1 MKEICEILE
10 GVSLKN
16 YNTYRIDTKTKYLA
30 LPREVEELRK
40 LLEYLNKERIK
51 YIILGN
57 GSNVIIGDSVYEGV
71 IIVLTKINDIKI
83 DSNGIMTAECGA
95 MLPKMC
101 NVATNNGFKGL
112 EWASGIP
119 GTLGGSVVG
128 NAGAYLSCIFDY
140 LIDVTVLKDGKIE
153 TIKKED
159 IKYGYRYTE
168 FKDNKDI
175 IILGARLKLEKGSV
189 QESLELIQ
197 DRRERR
203 LKSQPLNY
211 PSAGSVFRNPSKE
224 MPAGKLIED
233 ASLKGYR
240 IGGAE
245 VSKLHANFIIN
256 VDKAKACDI
265 KELIKVIK
273 DKVKEKDNIDLICE
287 QEILEWK

>member
-10 GVSLKN
+10 DVSLKN

-30 LPREVEELRK
+30 LPSSVEELRE
-40 LLEYLNKERIK
+40 LLEYLNKEKIK

-57 GSNVIIGDSVYEGV
+57 GSNVIIGDNVYDGV

-83 DSNGIMTAECGA
+83 DNNVIVAECGA

-101 NVATNNGFKGL
+101 NVATSSGLKGL

-140 LIDVTVLKDGKIE
+140 LIDVTVLKNGKIE
-153 TIKKED
+153 TIKKAD
-159 IKYGYRYTE
+159 LKYGYRYTE

-175 IILGARLKLEKGSV
+175 IILKARLKLEKGSV

-224 MPAGKLIED
+224 SPAGKLIEE

-256 VDKAKACDI
+256 VDNAKACDI

>member
-10 GVSLKN
+10 DVSLKN
-16 YNTYRIDTKTKYLA
+16 YNTYRIDTKTKYIA
-30 LPREVEELRK
+30 LPREVEELRE
-40 LLEYLNKERIK
+40 LLEYLNKEKIK

-57 GSNVIIGDSVYEGV
+57 GSNVIIGDSVYDGV
-71 IIVLTKINDIKI
+71 IIVLTKINGIKI
-83 DSNGIMTAECGA
+83 DNNVMVAECGA

-101 NVATNNGFKGL
+101 NVATTNGLKGL

-140 LIDVTVLKDGKIE
+140 LIDVTVLKNGKIE

-175 IILGARLKLEKGSV
+175 IILKARLKLEKGSV

-224 MPAGKLIED
+224 SPAGKLIEE

-256 VDKAKACDI
+256 VDNAKACDI

>member
-30 LPREVEELRK
+30 LPSSVEELK
-40 LLEYLNKERIK
+40 GLLEYLNKEKIK

-57 GSNVIIGDSVYEGV
+57 GSNVIIGDSVYDGV

-83 DSNGIMTAECGA
+83 DNNVIIAECGA

-101 NVATNNGFKGL
+101 NVATSNSLKGL

-140 LIDVTVLKDGKIE
+140 LIDVTVLKNGKID

-175 IILGARLKLEKGSV
+175 IILKARLMLEKGSV

-224 MPAGKLIED
+224 SPAGKLIEE

-240 IGGAE
+240 LGGAE

-256 VDKAKACDI
+256 VDNAKACDI

-273 DKVKEKDNIDLICE
+273 NKVKEKNNVDLICE

>member
-10 GVSLKN
+10 DVSLKN

-30 LPREVEELRK
+30 LPSSVEELK
-40 LLEYLNKERIK
+40 ELLEYLNKEKIK

-57 GSNVIIGDSVYEGV
+57 GSNVIIGDSVYDGV

-83 DSNGIMTAECGA
+83 DNNVIVAECGA

-101 NVATNNGFKGL
+101 NVATSNSFKGL

-140 LIDVTVLKDGKIE
+140 LIDVTVLKNGKID

-175 IILGARLKLEKGSV
+175 IILKARLKLEKGSV

-224 MPAGKLIED
+224 SPAGKLIEE

-256 VDKAKACDI
+256 VDNAKACDI

>member
-30 LPREVEELRK
+30 LPSSVEELK
-40 LLEYLNKERIK
+40 GLLEYLNKEKIK

-57 GSNVIIGDSVYEGV
+57 GSNVIIGDSVYDGV

-83 DSNGIMTAECGA
+83 DNNVIVAECGA

-101 NVATNNGFKGL
+101 NVATSKGLKGL

-140 LIDVTVLKDGKIE
+140 LIDVTVLKNGKIE

-175 IILGARLKLEKGSV
+175 IILKARLMLEKGSV

-224 MPAGKLIED
+224 SPAGKLIEE

-245 VSKLHANFIIN
+245 VSRLHANFIIN
-256 VDKAKACDI
+256 VDNAKACDI

>member
-10 GVSLKN
+10 DVSLKN
-16 YNTYRIDTKTKYLA
+16 YNTYRIDTKTKYIA
-30 LPREVEELRK
+30 LPREVEELRE
-40 LLEYLNKERIK
+40 LLEYLNKEKIK

-57 GSNVIIGDSVYEGV
+57 GSNVIIGDSVYDGV
-71 IIVLTKINDIKI
+71 IIVLTKINGIKI
-83 DSNGIMTAECGA
+83 DNNVMVAECGA

-101 NVATNNGFKGL
+101 NVATTNGLKGL
-112 EWASGIP
+112 EWACGIP

-140 LIDVTVLKDGKIE
+140 LIDVTVLKNGKID

-175 IILGARLKLEKGSV
+175 IILKARLKLEKGSV

-224 MPAGKLIED
+224 SPAGKLIEE

-256 VDKAKACDI
+256 VDNAKACDI